1 MRVAAELKALGRP
14 FPRALELGSG
24 PGELAE
30 TVLHEVPGLRLVCLD
45 LSEGACREA
54 PADLGS
60 KEGRMTCVT
69 RSLFDPGWADGLGR
83 FDAVI
88 VGPALHE
95 RHPGPGKVAF
105 YARVR
110 TLLLP
115 GGILLL
121 CDRAT
126 GAGDPR
132 NAASLGVEDALG
144 EAGIEF
150 LPGSGVRV
158 RDASVQILH
167 GNTGLAEFLDDVF
180 GSIVKTDDKEIL
192 IMGNSE
198 VKMEDTELR
207 RIVESHIARL
217 NAGGIKEKIL
227 AEEGD
232 TNFIAPWHWYRW
244 LPKNFFTNSPFLIYG
259 QKLGMIVWGPP
270 IKITVLSDPEYTE
283 NVRKLFMF
291 AWDRASV
298 PAVEGA

>member
-1 MRVAAELKALGRP
+1 MPVPADAALVPHDVPNRIDFPSSNDEEWLTSASDALPPHRDHCLRVAAELKALGRP

-144 EAGIEF
+144 EAGW
-150 LPGSGVRV
+150 
-158 RDASVQILH
+158 
-167 GNTGLAEFLDDVF
+167 
-180 GSIVKTDDKEIL
+180 
-192 IMGNSE
+192 NSAQS
-198 VKMEDTELR
+198 LR
-207 RIVESHIARL
+207 QGQGQVLLKAR
-217 NAGGIKEKIL
+217 
-227 AEEGD
+227 
-232 TNFIAPWHWYRW
+232 P
-244 LPKNFFTNSPFLIYG
+244 
-259 QKLGMIVWGPP
+259 
-270 IKITVLSDPEYTE
+270 
-283 NVRKLFMF
+283 
-291 AWDRASV
+291 
-298 PAVEGA
+298 